1 MYSVILQLLFS
12 HRYDKQHRRLAE
24 LLQLRAEACYQSNF
38 ENYILEF

>member
-24 LLQLRAEACYQSNF
+24 LQLRAEACYQSNF